1 MKVSRK
7 FLGHALAATM
17 LFVASVPVLAREA
30 LTISSVS
37 LSSRQFDAARGE
49 MAVVRFSL
57 NRSARVELNWYD
69 ARDLLIR
76 KVLSAG
82 DVQPGEATLT
92 WDGRDEAG
100 AVVPNEAYHYTLVAK
115 TRSGELQEFDLTDST
130 GGADVPLTEAKL
142 DSNKAGIHYVVHN
155 WSRVN
160 IRVGMRD
167 GGPLLQSLENWQVR
181 SPGEHL
187 AKWDGLEASGLMNV
201 ANSTGL
207 EVWGLSFELPDNTVF
222 VGDTN
227 TPSSVINPL
236 SWGETARVRK
246 TSAPKRMYSQA
257 QQSYEQRGD
266 FEVTLVPRSKDAKS
280 APIEI
285 RVPDAVAVRLSQQR
299 FEIVYFVDGLFAG
312 ENEIGALP
320 ATWNVD
326 LSKLSQG
333 EHLLTVNVR
342 GYEGSF
348 GFGSHKLTVPAGER
362 GTPQ

>member
-1 MKVSRK
+1 MKASRK
-7 FLGHALAATM
+7 FLGYVLVAGTL
-17 LFVASVPVLAREA
+17 VGASVPSAAREA

-37 LSSRQFDAARGE
+37 LASRQFDAARGE
-49 MAVVRFSL
+49 TVAVRFSV
-57 NRSARVELNWYD
+57 NQPARVELNWYD

-100 AVVPNEAYHYTLVAK
+100 RVVPSEAYHYTLVAK
-115 TRSGELQEFDLTDST
+115 TRSGEFQEFDLTDST
-130 GGADVPLTEAKL
+130 GGADVPLTEIKL
-142 DSNKAGIHYVVHN
+142 DSKKAGVHYVVRN

-181 SPGEHL
+181 SPGEHF
-187 AKWDGLEASGLMNV
+187 AKWDGLEASGVMNV

-207 EVWGLSFELPDNTVF
+207 ELWGLSFELPDNTVF

-227 TPSSVINPL
+227 IPSSVIDPL
-236 SWGETARVRK
+236 SWGKTTRVRK
-246 TSAPKRMYSQA
+246 ASAPKRMYSHA

-266 FEVTLVPRSKDAKS
+266 FAVTLVPRDRDARS
-280 APIEI
+280 APMEI
-285 RVPDAVAVRLSQQR
+285 RVPDAVALRLSQQR
-299 FEIVYFVDGLFAG
+299 FEIVYFVDGLFVS

-326 LSKLSQG
+326 LTKLSQG

>member
-1 MKVSRK
+1 MKASRK
-7 FLGHALAATM
+7 ILGHAL
-17 LFVASVPVLAREA
+17 VAVGLLCVSLPGTAREA
-30 LTISSVS
+30 LTIANVS

-49 MAVVRFSL
+49 SVAVRFSV
-57 NRSARVELNWYD
+57 NRPARVELNWYD

-76 KVLSAG
+76 KILSAG
-82 DVQPGEATLT
+82 DVQPGSATLA
-92 WDGRDEAG
+92 WNGRDEAG
-100 AVVPNEAYHYTLVAK
+100 GVVPSEAYHYTLIAK
-115 TRSGELQEFDLTDST
+115 TSSGELQEFDLTDST
-130 GGADVPLTEAKL
+130 GGADVPLTEMKL
-142 DSNKAGIHYVVHN
+142 DSNKAGIHYVVRN

-167 GGPLLQSLENWQVR
+167 GGPLLHSLENWKVR
-181 SPGEHL
+181 SPGVHF
-187 AKWDGLEASGLMNV
+187 AKWDGLEASGVMNV

-207 EVWGLSFELPDNTVF
+207 ELWGLSFELPDNTVF

-236 SWGETARVRK
+236 SWGKTVRVRK
-246 TSAPKRMYSQA
+246 ASTPKRMYSHA

-266 FEVTLVPRSKDAKS
+266 FAVTLVPRGRDAKS
-280 APIEI
+280 APMEI
-285 RVPDAVAVRLSQQR
+285 RVPDRVAERLSQQR
-299 FEIVYFVDGLFAG
+299 FEIVYFVDGLFVG

-326 LSKLSQG
+326 LSKLSPG